1 MEKRSESGM
10 RFELGTVT
18 GEQVVGYFQTSTRIS
33 RAVQILDNV
42 KADAPDIYLVKSQV
56 SNKKYVTDLRAG
68 TCECPD
74 WTHRGS
80 VTGIPCKH
88 ILSARIKERL
98 EQSQ

>member
-1 MEKRSESGM
+1 M
-10 RFELGTVT
+10 RFELGEVT

-74 WTHRGS
+74 WTFRSANNPHFK
-80 VTGIPCKH
+80 CKH
-88 ILSARIKERL
+88 LLAARLKEARN
-98 EQSQ
+98 Q